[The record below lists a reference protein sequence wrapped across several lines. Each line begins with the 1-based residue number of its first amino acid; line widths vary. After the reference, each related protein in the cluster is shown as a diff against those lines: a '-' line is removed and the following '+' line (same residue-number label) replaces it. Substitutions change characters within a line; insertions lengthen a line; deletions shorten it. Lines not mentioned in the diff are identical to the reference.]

1 MIFPAWHR
9 LLSRADYYEMGE
21 KFEDLEC
28 RQFDKDGFE
37 YAVRTIAEI
46 ETELGLANPARF
58 TAAAPRG
65 VS

>member
-1 MIFPAWHR
+1 
-9 LLSRADYYEMGE
+9 MGE